1 MLEDYSDKKKE
12 KKKEKSEKYYKGNK
26 EKEKISQE
34 YNKNLPGEEK
44 IKKRIMLTLEIKLCR
59 QRKKKIYVKN
69 DHFKRKKL
77 LNDLINDL
85 INDSIRKCFCY
96 EKQIFFLIL

>member
-1 MLEDYSDKKKE
+1 MLEDYSYKKKE

-59 QRKKKIYVKN
+59 QRKNKIYVKN
-69 DHFKRKKL
+69 DHFKRK
-77 LNDLINDL
+77 IV
-85 INDSIRKCFCY
+85 
-96 EKQIFFLIL
+96 E